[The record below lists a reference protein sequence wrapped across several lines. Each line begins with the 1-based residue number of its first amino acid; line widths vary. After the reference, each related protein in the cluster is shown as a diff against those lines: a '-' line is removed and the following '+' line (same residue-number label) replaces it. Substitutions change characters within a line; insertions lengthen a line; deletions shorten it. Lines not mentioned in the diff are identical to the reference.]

1 MFRIPPKTGVGQQR
15 FPLARRV
22 WSGCKPTHSGKSRK
36 STHSGRSKS
45 GCSRFKPVIS
55 SIKSRCRSANSDLL
69 KLLPWKY
76 SVKGPPF
83 SCHCRDNRFLLK
95 AARFL
100 CVIFSL
106 GVAWDAPWQC
116 QPLAPS
122 PTPTPPLPQ
131 RQILGAPATH
141 ALLSTRWASTK
152 PGFLG
157 AAPPSL

>member
-15 FPLARRV
+15 FPPARRV

-36 STHSGRSKS
+36 STHSGRS
-45 GCSRFKPVIS
+45 GCSRFKPMPTFKPVIS

-83 SCHCRDNRFLLK
+83 SCHCQDNQFLLK

-100 CVIFSL
+100 CVIFSNHPWC
-106 GVAWDAPWQC
+106 GTGRPMAVPAPG
-116 QPLAPS
+116 PLSHSHPS
-122 PTPTPPLPQ
+122 SPSEADFGCPCHA
-131 RQILGAPATH
+131 RPAQHT
-141 ALLSTRWASTK
+141 LSEH
-152 PGFLG
+152 
-157 AAPPSL
+157 